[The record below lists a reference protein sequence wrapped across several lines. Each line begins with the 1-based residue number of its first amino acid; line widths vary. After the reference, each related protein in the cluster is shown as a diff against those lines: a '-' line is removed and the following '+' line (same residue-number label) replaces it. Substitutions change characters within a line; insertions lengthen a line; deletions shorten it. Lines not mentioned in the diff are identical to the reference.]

1 MRDDLNCRPSCCP
14 DMRGYPSRSDFKV
27 EIGGG
32 TLAAISA
39 ILGSLI
45 EPTPD
50 GMAATRPSA
59 SAPAAMA
66 RRASSTDAMQQTLI
80 RSLMANVGPSF
91 SRLDRNGSN
100 KSLDRGNPPMS
111 LSDQNAKYS
120 MRADVYCSTPNDGHP
135 RRAARRERELSGS
148 LPKLMRFR

>member
-1 MRDDLNCRPSCCP
+1 MPAAVMSGVRR
-14 DMRGYPSRSDFKV
+14 KV

-66 RRASSTDAMQQTLI
+66 RKASSTDPMQQTLI
-80 RSLMANVGPSF
+80 RSLTAMSDPVSADGIVTFRTSAWIEVKPASAHF
-91 SRLDRNGSN
+91 RWQ
-100 KSLDRGNPPMS
+100 PPMS
-111 LSDQNAKYS
+111 LLGQT
-120 MRADVYCSTPNDGHP
+120 RTLGRV
-135 RRAARRERELSGS
+135 
-148 LPKLMRFR
+148 